1 VQIHPLHNWQLS
13 PAQAVRIQ
21 QLLASRIIDSTP
33 LDLGAI
39 RTVAGVDVSVKNN
52 VSQAAIVVLRF
63 PTFEV
68 LEIVRAQRP
77 TTFPYITGLL
87 SFREGPVL
95 EDAFTRLQ
103 TEPDVLLFDGM
114 GRIHPRRIGIAAH
127 MGLWLERPTI
137 GVGKTHLLGTY
148 DAVPEMRGGYALLR
162 DRGEVLGAVLRTRER
177 VKPVYV
183 SVGHRADLD
192 SALAL
197 VMACTTR
204 YRLPEPIRAAH
215 NAAGQF

>member
-1 VQIHPLHNWQLS
+1 VQIHPLHNWHLS

-21 QLLASRIIDSTP
+21 HSLASRIIDSTP
-33 LDLGAI
+33 LDLTAI

-95 EDAFTRLQ
+95 EDAFTRVQ

-148 DAVPEMRGGYALLR
+148 DAVPETRGGYALLR

>member
-95 EDAFTRLQ
+95 EEAFTRVQ

-148 DAVPEMRGGYALLR
+148 DAVPETRGGYALLR

>member
-1 VQIHPLHNWQLS
+1 VQIHPLHNWHLS

-21 QLLASRIIDSTP
+21 HSLASRIIDSTP
-33 LDLGAI
+33 LDLTAI

-95 EDAFTRLQ
+95 EEAFTRVQ

-137 GVGKTHLLGTY
+137 GVGKTHLIGTY
-148 DAVPEMRGGYALLR
+148 DAVPETRGGFALLR

>member
-1 VQIHPLHNWQLS
+1 MQIHPLHNWHLS

-33 LDLGAI
+33 LDLNAI

-52 VSQAAIVVLRF
+52 ISQAAIVVLRF

-148 DAVPEMRGGYALLR
+148 DAVPETRGGYALLR

>member
-1 VQIHPLHNWQLS
+1 VQIHPLHNWHLS

-21 QLLASRIIDSTP
+21 HSLASRIIDSTP
-33 LDLGAI
+33 LDLTAI

-95 EDAFTRLQ
+95 EDAFTRVQ

-137 GVGKTHLLGTY
+137 GVGKTHLIGTY
-148 DAVPEMRGGYALLR
+148 DAVPETRGGFALLR

>member
-1 VQIHPLHNWQLS
+1 MQIHPLHNWHLS

-21 QLLASRIIDSTP
+21 HSLASRIIDSTP
-33 LDLGAI
+33 LDLTAI

-95 EDAFTRLQ
+95 EEAFTRVQ

-148 DAVPEMRGGYALLR
+148 DAVPETRGGYALLR

>member
-1 VQIHPLHNWQLS
+1 MQIHPLHNWHLS

-33 LDLGAI
+33 LDLNAI

-52 VSQAAIVVLRF
+52 ISQAAIVVLRF

-103 TEPDVLLFDGM
+103 TEPDALLFDGM

-148 DAVPEMRGGYALLR
+148 DAVPETRGGYALLR

>member
-1 VQIHPLHNWQLS
+1 M
-13 PAQAVRIQ
+13 RIQ
-21 QLLASRIIDSTP
+21 HALASQVIDSTP
-33 LDLGAI
+33 LDLDAI

-68 LEIVRAQRP
+68 LEIARAQRP

-95 EDAFTRLQ
+95 VDAFTRLQ

-114 GRIHPRRIGIAAH
+114 GRIHPRRMGIAAH

-137 GVGKTHLLGTY
+137 GVGKTHLIGTY
-148 DAVPEMRGGYALLR
+148 DAVPEQRGGYALLR

-177 VKPVYV
+177 VKPVYI

>member
-1 VQIHPLHNWQLS
+1 MQIYPLHNWHVS

-21 QLLASRIIDSTP
+21 HELASRIIDSAP
-33 LDLGAI
+33 LDLNAI

-103 TEPDVLLFDGM
+103 TEPDALLFDGM

-137 GVGKTHLLGTY
+137 GVGKTHLIGTY
-148 DAVPEMRGGYALLR
+148 DAVPDVRGGYALLR

-177 VKPVYV
+177 VKPVYI

>member
-1 VQIHPLHNWQLS
+1 MQIYPLHNWQLS

-21 QLLASRIIDSTP
+21 HLLASRIIDSTP

-39 RTVAGVDVSVKNN
+39 RTVAGVDVSVKDNI
-52 VSQAAIVVLRF
+52 SQAAIVVLRF

-148 DAVPEMRGGYALLR
+148 DAVPETRGGYALLR

-177 VKPVYV
+177 VKPVYI

-192 SALAL
+192 SSLAL